1 MKMVLTLVIS
11 LMSLLTF
18 AETNQQILS
27 NKIRPVA
34 FQIEKTL
41 TTAIK
46 ERLSDHY
53 SNDKLGIEVKVV
65 TDPDILA
72 KKAGLNLTPAKFAL
86 PGLDESKDAGQ
97 QKIQTYQPVVGDV
110 MGAITQMNV
119 HIISGTNFT
128 KEQKNDMQDLINSEI
143 STLGI
148 LNIKYRFSLSK
159 TFKTEPVP
167 VKITDEKQSIDSKT
181 DPAIPSADNQ
191 SNLKPLIIVI
201 VSTGLL
207 ISLVMFFSLYYGFKK
222 IEKMS
227 QELSTGL
234 SSISIS
240 TSTPTGLAPT
250 KSISSQEH
258 PIKNTAQDFDYGEAV
273 AKKIQLSFKEN
284 PEFKDVYFRHV
295 QDIQENSKMMIFIE
309 AVDSNERQKFLNEM
323 SADFKQN
330 YNSFI
335 KDYNN
340 GPELQKELSLAS
352 KDMMSDLK
360 LMPFDSTYL
369 STKAIKLKIHKV
381 KRDNIQQFISSL
393 NANEFSYVIPLLNP
407 VMLAATL
414 SKNPELIE
422 NFSDLTQQKLNSK
435 ELEKLSQKLDT
446 ITQQAAAA
454 SATFSFSTFLPPEI
468 EARFNSK
475 IGKSQT
481 SWEELTDSQ
490 INELEAYAKSLSIQQ
505 LSSLLAISTE
515 SIRSTIIS
523 RLPDIRKRQ
532 LQRYGIKMTDE
543 SFMLKH
549 DFFSQNQSG
558 TVQ

>member
-1 MKMVLTLVIS
+1 MKMIILS
-11 LMSLLTF
+11 LIGFMSLASF
-18 AETNQQILS
+18 AQTNQQILS
-27 NKIRPVA
+27 DKIRPVA

-46 ERLSDHY
+46 DRLSDHY
-53 SNDKLGIEVKVV
+53 SNDKFGIEVKIVA
-65 TDPDILA
+65 DPDILA
-72 KKAGLNLTPAKFAL
+72 KKAGLNLSPAKLAL

-97 QKIQTYQPVVGDV
+97 QKIQSYQPVVGDV
-110 MGAITQMNV
+110 MGAITKMNV

-128 KEQKNDMQDLINSEI
+128 KEQKKDMQDLINSEI

-148 LNIKYRFSLSK
+148 SNTSYRFSLSK
-159 TFKTEPVP
+159 AFKTGPLPVT
-167 VKITDEKQSIDSKT
+167 ITDEKLPVETQTDSAKPAAERGQSL
-181 DPAIPSADNQ
+181 N
-191 SNLKPLIIVI
+191 PLIIVI

-227 QELSTGL
+227 QELTTGL

-240 TSTPTGLAPT
+240 TSTPTALAST
-250 KSISSQEH
+250 KSISAQDQ

-273 AKKIQLSFKEN
+273 AKKIHQAFKEN
-284 PEFKDVYFRHV
+284 PEFKDVYFRHI
-295 QDIQENSKMMIFIE
+295 QDIQDNSKMMVFIE
-309 AVDSNERQKFLNEM
+309 AVDANDRQKFLNGMTSE
-323 SADFKQN
+323 FKQN
-330 YNSFI
+330 YHSFI
-335 KDYNN
+335 NDYNN

-352 KDMMSDLK
+352 KDIMSDLK
-360 LMPFDSTYL
+360 LMPFDSTFL
-369 STKAIKLKIHKV
+369 STKAIKLKIQKIR
-381 KRDNIQQFISSL
+381 RDNIEQFIASL
-393 NANEFSYVIPLLNP
+393 DATEFSYVIPFLNP

-422 NFSDLTQQKLNSK
+422 NFSDLTQQKMSAQ
-435 ELEKLSQKLDT
+435 ELESLSRKLNVM
-446 ITQQAAAA
+446 TQQAATANA
-454 SATFSFSTFLPPEI
+454 NFSFSTFLPPEI

-481 SWEELTDSQ
+481 SWEELTESQ
-490 INELEAYAKSLSIQQ
+490 INDLEAYSKSLSIQQ
-505 LSSLLAISTE
+505 LSSLLAITTE
-515 SIRSTIIS
+515 TIRSTIIS